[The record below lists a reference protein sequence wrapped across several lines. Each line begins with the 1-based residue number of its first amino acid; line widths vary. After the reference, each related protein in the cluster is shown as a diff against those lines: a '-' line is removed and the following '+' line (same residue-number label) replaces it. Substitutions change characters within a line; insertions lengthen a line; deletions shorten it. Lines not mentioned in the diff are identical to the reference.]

1 MAARA
6 ACPNNDRFAP
16 AGASTENEMNKS
28 LGALA
33 LSIGV
38 AAAGFAVPVSAAC
51 LSDDEVQALAAAWSE
66 RKPAVNPPEGMSA
79 ADGQCSRAKLNVRL
93 KAMLGEPIGYKAGLT
108 SAAVQKRFNH
118 DAPVRGTLYAS
129 MMLADG
135 ASVEAAFGARPVFEG
150 DLLVRVSDAAINR
163 ATTHEQVLAAIDQVI
178 PFIELP
184 DLVVQA
190 PARLNGAAINAI
202 NVGARLGVM
211 GAPIP
216 VPALRAERFALGDA
230 LRDMVVILSEGG
242 KEVDRGKGSDV
253 LEHPLNAVVWL
264 VKDLARSGG
273 GVALKPG
280 DLVSLGSFS
289 RLLPPKAG
297 QSVEAVYWGL
307 PGRPS
312 VRMSFR

>member
-51 LSDDEVQALAAAWSE
+51 LSDDEVQALAAAWAE

-118 DAPVRGTLYAS
+118 DAPVRGALYAS
-129 MMLADG
+129 MLLADG

-178 PFIELP
+178 PFVELP
-184 DLVVQA
+184 DLVVAA
-190 PARLNGAAINAI
+190 PSKLNGAAIMAI
-202 NVGARLGVM
+202 NVGARLGVK
-211 GAPIP
+211 GAPIA
-216 VPALRAERFALGDA
+216 VERNDAFAAALK
-230 LRDMVVILSEGG
+230 DMVVVARGDGAELARAPGAAILG
-242 KEVDRGKGSDV
+242 
-253 LEHPLNAVVWL
+253 HPLNAVLWL
-264 VKDLARSGG
+264 VQDLNQEGI
-273 GVALKPG
+273 ALKPG
-280 DLVSLGSFS
+280 DLLSLGSFS
-289 RLLPPKAG
+289 APLPPKAG
-297 QSVEAVYWGL
+297 MAVEVEYQGL
-307 PGRPS
+307 PGNPK
-312 VRMSFR
+312 VKLAFR